1 MDSPSWGFDIHPNMQ
16 AYSLTRLFLDS
27 NAELAE
33 FDDQILQQTTSL
45 GNPDQ
50 NLHPDRDKPPVDV
63 VADYLSE
70 VLNFVWKTLKKD
82 LGLRLG
88 HLPVDLRF
96 TIPAIWSDRG
106 RELSEEAVIR
116 AWNFKRPQDRLTLMS
131 EPEAA
136 AESVHA
142 QLKEEGMLQTG
153 DGILVCDCGGG
164 TVVRLL
170 FLPIP
175 LTIGIEIPRSS
186 IDYPL
191 QGYHN
196 IICYGSYQLQS
207 IGDNCCTR
215 TKCGGAA
222 IDSRLFD
229 LMKRRLLEH
238 TFKHL
243 NHLIGPGSEFMERF
257 ETLKRS
263 FGSSNNQN
271 PFYLS
276 LPIRMGREA
285 CGMGFDKGTGKFI
298 LTVED
303 VQSLFDHVVRSV
315 IGLVNSQI
323 EAAGREYGRPV
334 INKIVLVGGLALS
347 PYLQR
352 ALHQCFEVPGRLSIT
367 VIRQDPIMT
376 VSNGSVLSS
385 LYKLDVRSP
394 RHYGL
399 GSPSRQGAEIEWI
412 IFTVSFTQFGRIS
425 PTLLTKVHQGQ
436 QYQQGPTDAHKH
448 PRPYYLY
455 QTGDARVMTIPLYSY
470 EPSSPRHTAESN
482 DVTLAG
488 LIVVDF
494 SGLDLDI
501 HNEERLN
508 NRMLYKLN
516 YLVEFIFDATNG
528 ALHFTVQAHGRV
540 IGELSLQLRF

>member
-16 AYSLTRLFLDS
+16 AYSLTKLFLDS

-164 TVVRLL
+164 TVDITTYFVMDHTNCNLL
-170 FLPIP
+170 
-175 LTIGIEIPRSS
+175 GITAV
-186 IDYPL
+186 
-191 QGYHN
+191 QGA
-196 IICYGSYQLQS
+196 
-207 IGDNCCTR
+207 
-215 TKCGGAA
+215 KCGGAA

-229 LMKRRLLEH
+229 LMKRRLPEH

-298 LTVED
+298 LTFED
-303 VQSLFDHVVRSV
+303 VQSLFDPVVHSV

-352 ALHQCFEVPGRLSIT
+352 ALQCFEVPGRLSIT
-367 VIRQDPIMT
+367 VIPQDPIMA

-399 GSPSRQGAEIEWI
+399 GSPSRHGAEEIEWI

-448 PRPYYLY
+448 LRPYYLY
-455 QTGDARVMTIPLYSY
+455 QAGDARVMTIPLYSY
-470 EPSSPRHTAESN
+470 EPSSPRHTAESK

-488 LIVVDF
+488 LIVADF

>member
-1 MDSPSWGFDIHPNMQ
+1 MYCSTSSRIIIGLDCGTSSTGVSIYLVEGETVIRGANIEWPCGGDELKLPSRIAYRVDNRSFT
-16 AYSLTRLFLDS
+16 AYSFTKLFLDS

-33 FDDQILQQTTSL
+33 FDDQILQQTASL

-63 VADYLSE
+63 VADYLSN
-70 VLNFVWKTLKKD
+70 VLNFVWEALQQD
-82 LGLRLG
+82 
-88 HLPVDLRF
+88 
-96 TIPAIWSDRG
+96 
-106 RELSEEAVIR
+106 SE
-116 AWNFKRPQDRLTLMS
+116 T
-131 EPEAA
+131 AA
-136 AESVHA
+136 KGVLA
-142 QLKEEGMLQTG
+142 QLKEEGMLQAG

-164 TVVRLL
+164 TVVITTYFVMDHTNCNLL
-170 FLPIP
+170 
-175 LTIGIEIPRSS
+175 GITAV
-186 IDYPL
+186 
-191 QGYHN
+191 QGA
-196 IICYGSYQLQS
+196 
-207 IGDNCCTR
+207 
-215 TKCGGAA
+215 KCGGAA
-222 IDSRLFD
+222 IDSRLFN
-229 LMKRRLLEH
+229 LMKRRLPEH
-238 TFKHL
+238 TFKRL

-263 FGSSNNQN
+263 FGSSNDQN
-271 PFYLS
+271 PSYLP
-276 LPIRMGREA
+276 LPIRIGREA
-285 CGMGFDKGTGKFI
+285 CGMGFDKGTGEFI

-303 VQSLFDHVVRSV
+303 VQSLFDPVVHSV
-315 IGLVNSQI
+315 IDLVNSQI

-352 ALHQCFEVPGRLSIT
+352 ALHQCFEVPGRLCIT
-367 VIRQDPIMT
+367 VTPQDPIMA
-376 VSNGSVLSS
+376 VSNGSVLLSPC
-385 LYKLDVRSP
+385 KLDVRSP

-399 GSPSRQGAEIEWI
+399 GSPSRQGAEEIEWI
-412 IFTVSFTQFGRIS
+412 NFMVSFTQFGRIS

-455 QTGDARVMTIPLYSY
+455 QAGDARVMTIPLYSY

-488 LIVVDF
+488 LIVADF

-540 IGELSLQLRF
+540 IGELSLQLRFWELGIADGMMFRLIIQPWNIKD